1 MNLKWSRY
9 IWCLF
14 ILFFRGVFSVVV
26 LFLSGPDTFDVFLF
40 CFSDE
45 CQSKYG
51 NANAWRYCCKVFDL
65 LTVAAVRLCHSHY
78 IIIQCFLRTNV
89 VTYNYLKIIYRLN
102 VEVNNC
108 VSTYHEGTKISRV
121 LSIFRKL
128 VGK

>member
-1 MNLKWSRY
+1 M
-9 IWCLF
+9 
-14 ILFFRGVFSVVV
+14 VV

-78 IIIQCFLRTNV
+78 INIQCFLRTNV

-108 VSTYHEGTKISRV
+108 VSTYHEGTKN
-121 LSIFRKL
+121 
-128 VGK
+128 